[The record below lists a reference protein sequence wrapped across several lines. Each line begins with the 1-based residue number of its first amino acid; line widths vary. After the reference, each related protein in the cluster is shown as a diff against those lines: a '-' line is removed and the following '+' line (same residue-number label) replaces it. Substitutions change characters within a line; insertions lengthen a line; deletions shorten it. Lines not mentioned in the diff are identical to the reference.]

1 MDTNIWV
8 SGLLWR
14 GLPWKLLC
22 LAEAG
27 KVELCMAPA
36 MLDELAQVLSYERL
50 QPRLKQ
56 LGLTPVELVAYAMDL
71 ASIFEVPEGSPIVVA
86 DPDDDVFL
94 CCAAVAGAA
103 CVVSGDNH
111 PWIWAHTRTF
121 PSSRFVTFLSKSSP
135 SKLIRPLSTSRAVRC
150 QALVKVPGT

>member
-1 MDTNIWV
+1 VRIVIDTNIWV

-14 GLPWKLLC
+14 GMPWRLLC

-50 QPRLKQ
+50 QPRLEQ
-56 LGLTPVELVAYAMDL
+56 LGLTPAELIAYAIDL
-71 ASIFEVPEGSPIVVA
+71 ASFFEVSEGSPIVVA
-86 DPDDDVFL
+86 DPSDDVFL
-94 CCAAVAGAA
+94 RCAVIAGAA

-111 PWIWAHTRTF
+111 LLNLGEYAGIPILTIRDFLTKEF
-121 PSSRFVTFLSKSSP
+121 PE
-135 SKLIRPLSTSRAVRC
+135 
-150 QALVKVPGT
+150 

>member
-1 MDTNIWV
+1 MRIVIDTNIWV

-14 GLPWKLLC
+14 GMPWKLLC

-36 MLDELAQVLSYERL
+36 MLDELAEVLSYERL
-50 QPRLKQ
+50 QPRLTQ
-56 LGLTPVELVAYAMDL
+56 LGLTPAELVAYAVDL
-71 ASIFEVPEGSPIVVA
+71 VSIFEVLEGPRIVVA

-94 CCAAVAGAA
+94 HCAAVADAA

-111 PWIWAHTRTF
+111 LLDLGVYADIPILTIRDFLAKEF
-121 PSSRFVTFLSKSSP
+121 PD
-135 SKLIRPLSTSRAVRC
+135 
-150 QALVKVPGT
+150 QAD